1 MRSPEIVGASEDRS
15 SQRSPDNQSSQ
26 RSPDNQ
32 KQRELQ
38 ENRELREEVM
48 YLRKMIISQKN
59 NEVSILWNS
68 LSVVIFNTISTQ
80 MFLLLIIFDRN
91 DYLLK
96 LTFFKFLL
104 HFNSKGRDQ
113 IPRISVILF
122 VDNSVPGPISCQNR
136 PIKSISESKQYLR
149 RSNSITVY
157 IWSQIAK
164 MHLYFIIF

>member
-59 NEVSILWNS
+59 NEVSIL
-68 LSVVIFNTISTQ
+68 
-80 MFLLLIIFDRN
+80 
-91 DYLLK
+91 
-96 LTFFKFLL
+96 
-104 HFNSKGRDQ
+104 
-113 IPRISVILF
+113 
-122 VDNSVPGPISCQNR
+122 
-136 PIKSISESKQYLR
+136 
-149 RSNSITVY
+149 
-157 IWSQIAK
+157 
-164 MHLYFIIF
+164 